1 MSCDD
6 EVLDPGK
13 NIDHWYID
21 MKSPNQELNFAGLAD
36 LCDMV
41 HYGEQILTIAVMAI
55 LLTAPLGKLQLKIV
69 VQLETLIVTTLKT
82 IERPKF

>member
-55 LLTAPLGKLQLKIV
+55 LLTAPLGKLQHISCQFLPIKNPHTV
-69 VQLETLIVTTLKT
+69 KNGH
-82 IERPKF
+82 RCYY